1 MVIKKVTLISLL
13 LGILVLTATVGH
25 FLPPTGIL
33 VIPLVIIL
41 MTALIMLTDYDLPIL
56 TKSTISYLFI
66 GLNDIGIKLFAG
78 GRHDSEGL
86 GWIHMLLFIGLVP
99 CFIIL
104 IIGVLRDG
112 RSAVI
117 SKILSVFIF
126 ALLICIHLELFN
138 TVGLGIHIK
147 SR

>member
-1 MVIKKVTLISLL
+1 
-13 LGILVLTATVGH
+13 
-25 FLPPTGIL
+25 
-33 VIPLVIIL
+33 
-41 MTALIMLTDYDLPIL
+41 MLTDYDLPIL